1 MVVQMRPVLRDFIEI
16 QIERN
21 IIMAENQN
29 PQPSPQHSQS
39 QHGAQN
45 QPATS
50 PARSSSGSVARRS
63 FDPFFASP
71 WEFLSG
77 NPFSLMRRMSEEMD
91 NFFNQARSGSR
102 RESGGIW
109 SPAIEVAERE
119 GNYVIHAELP
129 GLKPEEV
136 KVELRD
142 SALVIEGERR
152 SEHQENRGGVHR
164 SERRYGQ
171 FYREIPIPE
180 GVNPD
185 QVKARFENGMLEITA
200 PVPQARSN
208 SRQIPIQ
215 STGAQSTSTQAASGQ
230 SASTAQS
237 GGAQSKGA
245 QTESTQAGGAQR
257 NRAA

>member
-1 MVVQMRPVLRDFIEI
+1 MPEK
-16 QIERN
+16 
-21 IIMAENQN
+21 QN
-29 PQPSPQHSQS
+29 PQPSSQDLQS

-45 QPATS
+45 QPTTS

-63 FDPFFASP
+63 FDPFFVSP

-91 NFFNQARSGSR
+91 NFFNQARSGWR
-102 RESGGIW
+102 RESGGAW

-142 SALVIEGERR
+142 NAVVIEGERR
-152 SEHQENRGGVHR
+152 SEHEENRGGIHR

-215 STGAQSTSTQAASGQ
+215 SASGQ
-230 SASTAQS
+230 SAGTAQP

-245 QTESTQAGGAQR
+245 QTESAQSGGAQR
-257 NRAA
+257 HRAA

>member
-1 MVVQMRPVLRDFIEI
+1 
-16 QIERN
+16 
-21 IIMAENQN
+21 MAENQN
-29 PQPSPQHSQS
+29 PQASSQDLQS
-39 QHGAQN
+39 QRGAQN
-45 QPATS
+45 QPTSS
-50 PARSSSGSVARRS
+50 PARSGSGGVTRRS
-63 FDPFFASP
+63 FDPAFGSP
-71 WEFLSG
+71 WEFLTA

-91 NFFNQARSGSR
+91 NFFSQARSGWR
-102 RESGGIW
+102 RESGGVW
-109 SPAIEVAERE
+109 SPAIEVDERE
-119 GNYVIHAELP
+119 GNYIVRAELP

-142 SALVIEGERR
+142 NALVIEGERR
-152 SEHQENRGGVHR
+152 SEHEETRGGIHR

-171 FYREIPIPE
+171 FYREIPLPE

-185 QVKARFENGMLEITA
+185 QVNARFENGMLEITA

-215 STGAQSTSTQAASGQ
+215 SASAQSAG
-230 SASTAQS
+230 TAQP

-245 QTESTQAGGAQR
+245 QTESAQAGGGQR

>member
-1 MVVQMRPVLRDFIEI
+1 
-16 QIERN
+16 
-21 IIMAENQN
+21 MAENQN
-29 PQPSPQHSQS
+29 PQTSSQELKS

-50 PARSSSGSVARRS
+50 SARSSSGSVARRS
-63 FDPFFASP
+63 FDPFFVSP
-71 WEFLSG
+71 REFLTG

-91 NFFNQARSGSR
+91 NFFNQALSGWR
-102 RESGGIW
+102 RESGGVW

-142 SALVIEGERR
+142 NALVIEGERR
-152 SEHQENRGGVHR
+152 TEHEENRGDIHR

-215 STGAQSTSTQAASGQ
+215 STRGQSTATQTTSGQ
-230 SASTAQS
+230 SAGTAQP
-237 GGAQSKGA
+237 GAQSKGA
-245 QTESTQAGGAQR
+245 QTENTPPAGAQH

>member
-1 MVVQMRPVLRDFIEI
+1 MGFPRI

-29 PQPSPQHSQS
+29 PQPSSQELKS

-45 QPATS
+45 QPAAS
-50 PARSSSGSVARRS
+50 AARSSSGSVARRS
-63 FDPFFASP
+63 FDPLFASP

-91 NFFNQARSGSR
+91 NFFNQARSGWR
-102 RESGGIW
+102 RESGGAW

-142 SALVIEGERR
+142 NALVIEGERR
-152 SEHQENRGGVHR
+152 SEHEENREGVHR

-215 STGAQSTSTQAASGQ
+215 AASGQ
-230 SASTAQS
+230 SAGTAQP